1 MKIITKNL
9 KVKKIIIT
17 YALEEY
23 LKQKKEQE

>member
-1 MKIITKNL
+1 MKSMTKNL
-9 KVKKIIIT
+9 KVKKIIVT